1 MNYVTLVYLLNL
13 LVYAIY
19 FFGKGTSEEVITI
32 VDYLISATMSIL
44 LILAGYGNAKQKMT
58 YRSVLW
64 MFFVNIVFFVMSGL
78 FDQFG
83 NNFNL
88 LSTSGGDSFI
98 FTLVLIAYNGYLFPL
113 IVELERTGFSL
124 VLPLVLSFIL
134 PSLGYWIGKIKTP
147 KNSASSEET

>member
-1 MNYVTLVYLLNL
+1 MNYVTLVYFLNL

-19 FFGKGTSEEVITI
+19 FFNKSGSIVNISLTAYVISSMMSLF
-32 VDYLISATMSIL
+32 LIF
-44 LILAGYGNAKQKMT
+44 AGYLNAKQKMT

-88 LSTSGGDSFI
+88 LSNGNDNFI
-98 FTLVLIAYNGYLFPL
+98 FTLTLIVYNGYLFPL
-113 IVELERTGFSL
+113 IVKLERTGFSL
-124 VLPLVLSFIL
+124 VLPVLLSFIL
-134 PSLGYWIGKIKTP
+134 PSLGYWMRKVTAS
-147 KNSASSEET
+147 KNSNSAEEI

>member
-1 MNYVTLVYLLNL
+1 MNYVTIIYLLNL

-19 FFGKGTSEEVITI
+19 FFGKSGSEADITLTGCI
-32 VDYLISATMSIL
+32 ISTIMSL
-44 LILAGYGNAKQKMT
+44 LLVFAGYLNAKQKKT

-64 MFFVNIVFFVMSGL
+64 MFFVNLLFFIMSGV

-88 LSTSGGDSFI
+88 FSTVGNDNFI
-98 FTLVLIAYNGYLFPL
+98 FTLALIVYNGYLFPL

-124 VLPLVLSFIL
+124 ILPLLLSFIL
-134 PSLGYWIGKIKTP
+134 PSLGYWIGRITTP
-147 KNSASSEET
+147 KKSTSSEGI

>member
-1 MNYVTLVYLLNL
+1 MNFVTVIYLINL
-13 LVYAIY
+13 LLYAIY
-19 FFGKGTSEEVITI
+19 FFGKGSSEEVITI
-32 VDYLISATMSIL
+32 VDYSISAIMSL
-44 LILAGYGNAKQKMT
+44 FLILAGYFNAKQKMT

-64 MFFVNIVFFVMSGL
+64 MFFVNIVFFAMSGL

-98 FTLVLIAYNGYLFPL
+98 FTLALIVYNGYLFPL

-124 VLPLVLSFIL
+124 VLPLILSFIL
-134 PSLGYWIGKIKTP
+134 PSLGYWIGKMTAP
-147 KNSASSEET
+147 KNSTSSG

>member
-1 MNYVTLVYLLNL
+1 MNYVTLVYFLNL

-19 FFGKGTSEEVITI
+19 FFSKSGSIVNITLTAYVISSMMSLF
-32 VDYLISATMSIL
+32 LIF
-44 LILAGYGNAKQKMT
+44 AGYLNAKQKMT

-88 LSTSGGDSFI
+88 FSNGNDHFI
-98 FTLVLIAYNGYLFPL
+98 FTLALIVYNGYLFPL
-113 IVELERTGFSL
+113 IVKLEKTGFSL
-124 VLPLVLSFIL
+124 VLPVLLSFIL
-134 PSLGYWIGKIKTP
+134 PSLGYWMRKVTAS
-147 KNSASSEET
+147 KNSNSAEEI